1 MRRRRRAGVL
11 AGALVPGTLLV
22 VGVLAV
28 SGSSATAPTAPKS
41 APRVLTGAYQ
51 LYCPDPVETPIVL
64 HVRARATI
72 SPDAPALRGRFKVS
86 GFQTEVT
93 FPQGVA
99 SALAQMSPITG
110 NVRGTVLVVG
120 ATPTTQRVSESFV
133 ANIPAAVP
141 AAGFN
146 FWVPARPVSLG
157 AFKADTLS
165 IAVEEA
171 SRFRLTLEVG
181 QGTQAQTRVLACTA
195 FANNTPDFQP
205 AQPWVGTKEPPFADA
220 ITPVIALGR

>member
-1 MRRRRRAGVL
+1 MPRRRRAGVL
-11 AGALVPGTLLV
+11 AATFIPGTLVV
-22 VGVLAV
+22 VGALAV
-28 SGSSATAPTAPKS
+28 SGSGATSPRS
-41 APRVLTGAYQ
+41 VPRVLTGAYQ

-64 HVRARATI
+64 HVRAKATI
-72 SPDAPALRGRFKVS
+72 SPDAPAQGHRFEVS

-93 FPQGVA
+93 FPQGIA
-99 SALAQMSPITG
+99 SALAQMSPIKG
-110 NVRGTVLVVG
+110 NVRGTVRLVG
-120 ATPTTQRVSESFV
+120 ASPTTQPVAEPFV

-157 AFKADTLS
+157 AFTANTQSL
-165 IAVEEA
+165 AVEEA

-181 QGTQAQTRVLACTA
+181 QGSQAQTRILACTA
-195 FANNTPDFQP
+195 FANDTRDFQP
-205 AQPWVGTKEPPFADA
+205 SQPWVGTKEPPFADA

>member
-1 MRRRRRAGVL
+1 MPRRRRAGVVAVAFL
-11 AGALVPGTLLV
+11 PGTLVLV
-22 VGVLAV
+22 GALAV
-28 SGSSATAPTAPKS
+28 SGSGATPPQST
-41 APRVLTGAYQ
+41 PRVLTGAYQ

-72 SPDAPALRGRFKVS
+72 SPEAPGPGHPFAVS
-86 GFQTEVT
+86 SFQTEVT
-93 FPQGVA
+93 FPQGIA

-110 NVRGTVLVVG
+110 NVRATVRMVG
-120 ATPTTQRVSESFV
+120 ATPTTRPVAESFV
-133 ANIPAAVP
+133 ASIPAAVP
-141 AAGFN
+141 ATGFN

-157 AFKADTLS
+157 TFTANTRP

-181 QGTQAQTRVLACTA
+181 QGSQAQTRILACTA
-195 FANNTPDFQP
+195 FANDTRDFQP
-205 AQPWVGTKEPPFADA
+205 SQPWVGTKEPPFADA

>member
-1 MRRRRRAGVL
+1 MSRRRRTGAAVAPCLLGVL
-11 AGALVPGTLLV
+11 VILGALGSST
-22 VGVLAV
+22 
-28 SGSSATAPTAPKS
+28 SSATARMPV
-41 APRVLTGAYQ
+41 PRALTGAYQ

-72 SPDAPALRGRFKVS
+72 LPADPVPGRHFVVS

-110 NVRGTVLVVG
+110 NVKGTVLMVG
-120 ATPTTQRVSESFV
+120 AIPARHTVAESFV
-133 ANIPAAVP
+133 ATIPASVP

-146 FWVPARPVSLG
+146 FWVPARAVSLG
-157 AFKADTLS
+157 SFTATSGA
-165 IAVEEA
+165 IAVEET
-171 SRFRLTLEVG
+171 SSFRLTLHVG
-181 QGTQAQTRVLACTA
+181 DGDQAQTRVLACTA
-195 FANNTPDFQP
+195 FANNTADFEP
-205 AQPWVGTKEPPFADA
+205 THPWVGTKEPPLADA

>member
-1 MRRRRRAGVL
+1 
-11 AGALVPGTLLV
+11 
-22 VGVLAV
+22 V
-28 SGSSATAPTAPKS
+28 SGSGATSPKS

-72 SPDAPALRGRFKVS
+72 SSDAPAPGHRFVVS

-110 NVRGTVLVVG
+110 SVRGTVRLVG
-120 ATPTTQRVSESFV
+120 ATPTTEHVAESFV

-146 FWVPARPVSLG
+146 FWVPAGPVSLG
-157 AFKADTLS
+157 AFTANSGS

-181 QGTQAQTRVLACTA
+181 QGSQAQTRILACTA
-195 FANNTPDFQP
+195 FANDTRDFQP
-205 AQPWVGTKEPPFADA
+205 AQPWVGTREPPFADA
-220 ITPVIALGR
+220 ITPVIALAR